1 MCEKNNYE
9 MALLFIE
16 RIFNDNREIVGLAEE
31 EIQQIARKHER
42 NSDIFKTRNDELI
55 SYEIRMEDI
64 DNNEFQRIKEY
75 GEELFKING
84 KLICIY
90 ILGSPHTKITANK
103 EIESESPLLINIS
116 IMPQSDAY
124 DIFRHISSMV
134 ENKEKLDSDDLFALS
149 MIPQMGP
156 KEDKRYLR
164 IECLKLWK
172 EITKKGLIK

>member
-1 MCEKNNYE
+1 MYEKNNYE
-9 MALLFIE
+9 TEILFIE
-16 RIFNDNREIVGLAEE
+16 NIFNDNREIVGLAEE
-31 EIQQIARKHER
+31 EIQQIAVKHGR
-42 NSDIFKTRNDELI
+42 DADIFKTKNDELI
-55 SYEIRMEDI
+55 SYEIILEDI
-64 DNNEFQRIKEY
+64 DNEEIQKIKEY

-90 ILGSPHTKITANK
+90 LLGSPHTKITAKK
-103 EIESESPLLINIS
+103 ELESESPLLINIS

-134 ENKEKLDSDDLFALS
+134 KNKEKLDKDDLFALS

-156 KEDKRYLR
+156 KEDKRHLR

-172 EITKKGLIK
+172 EITKKRLIK

>member
-1 MCEKNNYE
+1 MYEKNNYE
-9 MALLFIE
+9 TAQLFIE
-16 RIFNDNREIVGLAEE
+16 NIFNDNREIVGLAEE
-31 EIQQIARKHER
+31 EIQQIAVKHGR
-42 NSDIFKTRNDELI
+42 DADIFKTKNDELI
-55 SYEIRMEDI
+55 SYEIILEDI
-64 DNNEFQRIKEY
+64 DNEEIQKIKEY

-90 ILGSPHTKITANK
+90 LLGSPHTKITAKK
-103 EIESESPLLINIS
+103 ELESESPLLINIS

-134 ENKEKLDSDDLFALS
+134 KNKEKLDKDDLFALS

-156 KEDKRYLR
+156 KEDKRHLR

-172 EITKKGLIK
+172 EITKKRLIK